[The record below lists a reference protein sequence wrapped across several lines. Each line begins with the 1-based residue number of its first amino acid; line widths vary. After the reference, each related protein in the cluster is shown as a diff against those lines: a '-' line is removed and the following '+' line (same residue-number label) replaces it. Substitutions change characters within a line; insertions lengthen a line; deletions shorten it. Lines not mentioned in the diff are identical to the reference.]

1 MGLPGNDS
9 VGHPRIF
16 ISAGEASGDLH
27 GAGLIR
33 AIRGLAPD
41 AEIVA
46 LGGPRMQAAGARLL
60 ANTVDFGVIGFL
72 PIFGSFWR
80 YLELLSRA
88 DRFLGQWRPDVAVTI
103 DCPGFHFLLASRLR
117 ARRVP
122 LLWYIPPQLW
132 AWASWRVKKLRRRYT
147 RVACVLPHEEKFFR
161 DAGVPVTFVGHP
173 TIDHLREYPLDQD
186 FIRTLRSSPNERLV
200 AIFPGSRRQEVT
212 GILSR
217 QLVAAKAIA
226 ERHPPCTFVLA
237 LAAEEHRA
245 WVAPQVEAGGL
256 AIRTVV
262 GKTHEVQSAADL
274 ALAKSGTTT
283 LELTYYETPMVVFY
297 NVSVL
302 QWNLLGRRLITTPF
316 LALPNALAGRRI
328 VPEYMWAKHPTPAEI
343 DEICSLL
350 VDDRLRGE
358 MLKDLAAIH
367 RLLEKPDAA
376 KNAAMEVLGLVGTP
390 VPPLAG
396 WRPGFDV

>member
-1 MGLPGNDS
+1 L
-9 VGHPRIF
+9 GHPRIF

-60 ANTVDFGVIGFL
+60 ANTVDLGIIGVM

-80 YLELLSRA
+80 YLELLSRT
-88 DRFLGQWRPDVAVTI
+88 DRFFGAWQPDVAVTI
-103 DCPGFHFLLASRLR
+103 DCPGFNFLLASRLR
-117 ARRVP
+117 ARQVP

-132 AWASWRVKKLRRRYT
+132 AWAPWRVKKLRRRYT
-147 RVACVLPHEEKFFR
+147 RVACILPHEEKFFR

-173 TIDHLREYPLDQD
+173 TIDHLRGYPLDQD
-186 FIRTLRSSPNERLV
+186 FIRSLRSSPDERLI
-200 AIFPGSRRQEVT
+200 AIFPGSRRQEVAA
-212 GILSR
+212 ILSR
-217 QLVAAKAIA
+217 QLVAAKALA
-226 ERHPPCTFVLA
+226 QRHPPCTFVLA
-237 LAAEEHRA
+237 LASEAHRA
-245 WVAPQVEAGGL
+245 WVAPQVAACGL
-256 AIRTVV
+256 PIRTVV

-283 LELTYYETPMVVFY
+283 LELTYYETPMAVFY
-297 NVSVL
+297 NISPIK
-302 QWNLLGRRLITTPF
+302 WNLLGHRLITTPF

-328 VPEYMWAKHPTPAEI
+328 VPEYMWAKPPTPAEI

-350 VDDRLRGE
+350 VDDRRRDE
-358 MLKDLAAIH
+358 MHKDLAAIH
-367 RLLEKPDAA
+367 RLLEKPGAA
-376 KNAAMEVLGLVGTP
+376 ASAAMEVLSLVGAGA
-390 VPPLAG
+390 PPLTG

>member
-1 MGLPGNDS
+1 M
-9 VGHPRIF
+9 GHPRIF

-33 AIRGLAPD
+33 AIRGLAPQ

-60 ANTVDFGVIGFL
+60 ANTLDFGIIGFL

-80 YLELLSRA
+80 YLELLSRT
-88 DRFLGQWRPDVAVTI
+88 DRFLGVWQPDVAVTI
-103 DCPGFHFLLASRLR
+103 DCPGFHFLLSSRLR

-132 AWASWRVKKLRRRYT
+132 AWAPWRAKKLRRRYS
-147 RVACVLPHEEKFFR
+147 RVACILPHEEKFFR

-173 TIDHLREYPLDQD
+173 TVDHLREYPLDQE
-186 FIRTLRSSPNERLV
+186 FIRSLRTSPEEHLI
-200 AIFPGSRRQEVT
+200 AIFPGSRRQEVAS
-212 GILSR
+212 ILSR
-217 QLVAAKAIA
+217 QLVAAKALA
-226 ERHPPCTFVLA
+226 ARHPPCAFVVA

-245 WVAPQVEAGGL
+245 WVAPLVAACGL
-256 AIRTVV
+256 PIRTVV

-283 LELTYYETPMVVFY
+283 LELAYYETPMAVFY
-297 NVSVL
+297 NVSAL
-302 QWNLLGRRLITTPF
+302 EWGLLGRWLITTPY
-316 LALPNALAGRRI
+316 LALPNVLAGRRI
-328 VPEYMWAKHPTPAEI
+328 VPEYMWAKPPTPAEI

-350 VDDRLRGE
+350 VDPRRREE
-358 MLKDLAAIH
+358 MLKDLAEVH
-367 RLLEKPDAA
+367 RLLQKRDAA
-376 KNAAMEVLGLVGTP
+376 MSAAQEVLGLVGTP